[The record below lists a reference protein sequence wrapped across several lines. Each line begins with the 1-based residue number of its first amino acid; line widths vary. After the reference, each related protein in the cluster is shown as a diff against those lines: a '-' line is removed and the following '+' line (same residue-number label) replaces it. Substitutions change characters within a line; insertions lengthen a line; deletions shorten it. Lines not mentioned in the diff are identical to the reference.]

1 MKDREV
7 LSEEKFSEIKQ
18 TFSKLT
24 VAKCH
29 SYSNFGL
36 TNIFTRIFYMI
47 PSKLKKSILTFI
59 LTIKTIV
66 KLLRTMSSN
75 NFPRFLIKQL

>member
-7 LSEEKFSEIKQ
+7 LSEENFSEIKQ

-24 VAKCH
+24 VAKSH
-29 SYSNFGL
+29 SYSSWGL
-36 TNIFTRIFYMI
+36 TNTYAGVVYMV
-47 PSKLKKSILTFI
+47 PSKLKRSILTFI
-59 LTIKTIV
+59 LSIKTLV

-75 NFPRFLIKQL
+75 NFPRFLVK